1 MKPLLAVLMLV
12 AFPAVAVQPATCGSL
27 CGNWRLDTT
36 ISAAVAPAVDA
47 ALRSY
52 SDPRVRRPARSQ
64 RSREGHLETT
74 VEQIDAALE
83 NSLGP
88 MIDRPVRADLRAEL
102 MSLLTPPA
110 QLSMEARAADI
121 LIKGDGQL
129 TRKLS
134 PGTEKTRVN
143 AEGSATILATW
154 KSNRLTITERYDRKR
169 RYNETYVLQSADDSL
184 LVTREVQ
191 RPGMK
196 PLRIQAVYRRA

>member
-1 MKPLLAVLMLV
+1 MKPLLAALMFV
-12 AFPAVAVQPATCGSL
+12 AFPAVAVQPATCGTL

-47 ALRSY
+47 TLRSY
-52 SDPRVRRPARSQ
+52 SDPRARRPIRSQ
-64 RSREGHLETT
+64 RSRDGNLETT
-74 VEQIDAALE
+74 VDQIDAAME

-102 MSLLTPPA
+102 VSLLTPPS
-110 QLSMEARAADI
+110 QLSVEARGADI

-169 RYNETYVLQSADDSL
+169 RYNETYVLQAADGSL

-196 PLRIQAVYRRA
+196 SLRIQAVYRRG

>member
-1 MKPLLAVLMLV
+1 MKQLLAVLMFV
-12 AFPAVAVQPATCGSL
+12 AFPAVAAQPAGCGSL

-52 SDPRVRRPARSQ
+52 SDPRIRRPTRSQ
-64 RSREGHLETT
+64 RSREGNLETT
-74 VEQIDAALE
+74 VEQIDAAME

-88 MIDRPVRADLRAEL
+88 MIDRPIRADLRAEL

-110 QLSMEARAADI
+110 QLSLESRGAEI
-121 LIKGDGQL
+121 SIKGDGQL
-129 TRKLS
+129 TRKIS

-154 KSNRLTITERYDRKR
+154 KSSRLTITERYDRKR
-169 RYNETYVLQSADDSL
+169 RYNETYVLQAADGTL
-184 LVTREVQ
+184 VVTREVQ

-196 PLRIQAVYRRA
+196 SLRIQAVYRRA

>member
-27 CGNWRLDTT
+27 CGSWRLDTT

-74 VEQIDAALE
+74 VEEIDAALE

-88 MIDRPVRADLRAEL
+88 MINRPVRADLRAEL
-102 MSLLTPPA
+102 MSLLTPPV
-110 QLSMEARAADI
+110 QLSLEARAADI

-169 RYNETYVLQSADDSL
+169 RYNETYVLQAADGSL